1 MTVARHRSG
10 RLAQPAA
17 AAARRRM
24 TALAVLVVIVA
35 AGGLAMTTGAAA
47 GPSAE
52 VGVEADRV
60 AAVAGEAVEVV
71 LGPGETAWHALE
83 PYRPEG
89 VDHAAF
95 VHEVLAANDVDARTL
110 RAGEVLIV
118 PDDAGR

>member
-1 MTVARHRSG
+1 MTVARHRPE
-10 RLAQPAA
+10 RLVQPAA

-24 TALAVLVVIVA
+24 TALVVLVATVA

-52 VGVEADRV
+52 VEADQA